1 MDDVGVWSGLMRS
14 AFLAGLGEQ
23 DRRPLRIAATLAGGL
38 LLGSVAAFAAWC
50 LIMAPFT
57 FWIGQA
63 GAGVE
68 GLGRAAVMLKDAAQ
82 NGLDLQVARLAV
94 GVAGE
99 SAFLLVFVAVAAR
112 FSERRLMDFV
122 TAAPK
127 LRWRLLLLGM
137 ALSGLVIAPMVAG
150 QHLLS
155 GPEAPPLLAVDK
167 AWTGRAIYFAA
178 TLLLI
183 PAALVEELFFRGWM
197 LRQIG
202 ALADRTAPVL
212 ILAGIL
218 FAAAHF
224 DFDPEAFLQRA
235 LMGGGL
241 AYMTLRLGGIE
252 FAAGVHA
259 MHNILILLF
268 IQPLLQAA
276 ASPGLSAFALLYDVA
291 LVASYF
297 IITEVVVRWAWL
309 QRLGGVDRSQI
320 SPPDDRAVQPG

>member
-23 DRRPLRIAATLAGGL
+23 DRRPLRIAATLTGGL

-57 FWIGQA
+57 FWVGQG
-63 GAGVE
+63 GAGME
-68 GLGRAAVMLKDAAQ
+68 GLGRAALMIRDTARQ
-82 NGLDLQVARLAV
+82 GLDLQVTRLAV

-99 SAFLLVFVAVAAR
+99 VAFLLVFVAVAAR
-112 FSERRLMDFV
+112 LSERRLKDLA

-137 ALSGLVIAPMVAG
+137 TLGGMVIAPMVAG

-155 GPEAPPLLAVDK
+155 GPAAPPLLAVDK
-167 AWTGRAIYFAA
+167 ALTGRAIYFAA

-202 ALADRTAPVL
+202 ALADRTAPTL

-218 FAAAHF
+218 FAAAHL

-241 AYMTLRLGGIE
+241 AYMTLRLGGVE

-259 MHNILILLF
+259 THNMLILLF
-268 IQPLLQAA
+268 IEPVLPVA
-276 ASPGLSAFALLYDVA
+276 ASPGLSAFALLYDLA

-297 IITEVVVRWAWL
+297 IITEVVVRSTWL
-309 QRLGGVDRSQI
+309 QRLAGVDRWQI
-320 SPPDDRAVQPG
+320 SPPDDQAAPAG